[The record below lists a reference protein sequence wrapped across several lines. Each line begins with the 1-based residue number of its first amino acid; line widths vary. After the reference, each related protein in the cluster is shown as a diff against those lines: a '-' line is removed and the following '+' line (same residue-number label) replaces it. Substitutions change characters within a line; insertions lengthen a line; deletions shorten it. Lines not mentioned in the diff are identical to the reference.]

1 MGPSPTCYDQ
11 LPGTGYVANHPYN
24 SLTSI
29 CSCRVTLLKSSWQ
42 TQIYRRIGSCAFS
55 TALVL
60 ACRHVNVNSKQ
71 KYLQAKPEDTL
82 DLSRL
87 LNDDLAAKV
96 RTNPHRLV
104 STIMFYSLS
113 ILEKYKWNISSF
125 RNYLEKFR
133 VSCVRPEV

>member
-1 MGPSPTCYDQ
+1 MYF
-11 LPGTGYVANHPYN
+11 
-24 SLTSI
+24 
-29 CSCRVTLLKSSWQ
+29 
-42 TQIYRRIGSCAFS
+42 FS

-60 ACRHVNVNSKQ
+60 VSGMQLTTDNKKC
-71 KYLQAKPEDTL
+71 LQAKPEDTL

-104 STIMFYSLS
+104 STITLYSLS
-113 ILEKYKWNISSF
+113 ILDKYQWNILSF

-133 VSCVRPEV
+133 VSCVRPEL

>member
-1 MGPSPTCYDQ
+1 M
-11 LPGTGYVANHPYN
+11 LPLSTHLF
-24 SLTSI
+24 SHWSI
-29 CSCRVTLLKSSWQ
+29 PLICCIFSS
-42 TQIYRRIGSCAFS
+42 
-55 TALVL
+55 ALVL
-60 ACRHVNVNSKQ
+60 ISRHVNINSKQ
-71 KYLQAKPEDTL
+71 KCLQAKPEDTL

-104 STIMFYSLS
+104 STVMFYSLS

-133 VSCVRPEV
+133 VNLCQARTLANMTILLMSGWL

>member
-1 MGPSPTCYDQ
+1 VYFLPLWFLFVGMQ
-11 LPGTGYVANHPYN
+11 L
-24 SLTSI
+24 SI
-29 CSCRVTLLKSSWQ
+29 GNKTFV
-42 TQIYRRIGSCAFS
+42 
-55 TALVL
+55 
-60 ACRHVNVNSKQ
+60 
-71 KYLQAKPEDTL
+71 QAKPEDTL

-104 STIMFYSLS
+104 STVMFYSLS

-133 VSCVRPEV
+133 VSCVRPEL